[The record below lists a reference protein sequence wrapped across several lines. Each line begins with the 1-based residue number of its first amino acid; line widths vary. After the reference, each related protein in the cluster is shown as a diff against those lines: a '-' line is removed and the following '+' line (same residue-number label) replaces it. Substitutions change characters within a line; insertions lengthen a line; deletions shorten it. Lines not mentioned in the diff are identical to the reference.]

1 MTLQTLQE
9 HFPDLSIMEF
19 KVLGTIAYHGEIPAK
34 YHLRSLAHKSRYR
47 EEDVMEAVEKLRR
60 SQYISDGR
68 VNPKYFFPVV
78 DFIMKNTPQW
88 ENTFAWMQ
96 TFRYDFSAYIWDLCK
111 LISQENYAAAV
122 ALKRPVT
129 STYSNREKA
138 MRLERYLAC
147 IIDTKEGETLAR
159 LLIKDEVDA
168 LVTYLLE
175 DKLRENLL
183 SVEEIEKI
191 KQIIYRAGMCLEDYE
206 DQLELYRF
214 FVQGGEPMPK
224 RKPKKNQIRIAPP
237 SVWSLAW
244 KAVNKLYANDLI
256 GSLDLFTAA
265 LGEHDKQS
273 QVKGSFDN
281 RILSFFYAICLL
293 RCELASTLS
302 DNRLTEI
309 KEKFLRSR
317 NVYYGRELAAT
328 RILLTYATSQHPNCS
343 AFVKKEVDKMVE
355 EDDCP
360 LTHIFA
366 DILRGY
372 FKCND
377 CDLLCDIPSV
387 GILKYELSSF
397 RPIGSVEKKALA
409 DAFGGPAQLPQIR
422 RKDDWE
428 IVFSDVRRNI
438 LESKKAE
445 RRIVYFL
452 DGLWLNNIIEQTKQP
467 DGTWDNGISLSRK
480 QFMNEGYDSMTESDR
495 KIAAQ
500 MRVRSV
506 EVPEAGIIFHELCGS
521 DKIFV
526 GQPFNSP
533 FEPAIVQTELPKI
546 HFKVSGE
553 NILITS
559 NVPFDNS
566 LIYKCIPRVISH
578 GHYSAIMLN
587 DLQKDILQRMLSTST
602 LPLHAI
608 EEVKLLAE
616 RLNGIIEVESD
627 LDFKGDIPTV
637 EGSGKIAVRIT
648 PDDESKGYQL
658 KILAAPY
665 PEGEVRYPAGDG
677 EEIVYDQSEGKT
689 VIIKR
694 NLEAEQENYERVHDF
709 IFDNIGDV
717 FQDFMTAHISTAES
731 LLKLLQYTFEH
742 QECYITEWPRG
753 RELKFR
759 GVMKPADVEIQ
770 VKTDIEWFKVDGRVH
785 IPGSTLSYMELLKK
799 YRNTEFEDYI
809 CIGENEYMKMTDTL
823 KKHIES
829 MNDLLADHDKQSKS
843 GLVGKYD
850 VGNLAMIL
858 GENGG
863 LHAEMDE
870 DFIGLL
876 RRMQNAYQ
884 TTPAVPEGLNA
895 SLREYQR
902 EGFEW
907 MARLSEWGAGA
918 CLADDMGLGKTVQT
932 IALLLYRADK
942 GASLVVA
949 PKSLILNWEGEL
961 KKFAPSLRPVTI
973 NNEKNKKEALERAG
987 AGDVV
992 ITTYG
997 VLVTQKEALSNKN
1010 WNVICL
1016 DEAHYIKNRMTR
1028 TSRAAMS
1035 LKGDARIAL
1044 TGTPIQNHLG
1054 EMWNLF
1060 QFMNP
1065 GMLGPWTQFIDKYI
1079 KAPAD
1084 DVVYQELKD
1093 KTVPFILRRTKEEV
1107 LTDLPDKISY
1117 EQLVELS
1124 PEELQIYE
1132 KIRRDVEIK
1141 FKKHKTKE
1149 ERKEAKKLDLSF
1161 FQELTKLR
1169 LLANS
1174 VSLVYPEWKPE
1185 SSKIAA
1191 LRDILTS
1198 LESTSS
1204 NRVLIFSQFTSF
1216 LSQIGN
1222 MMKEAGMDYLYLDG
1236 QTPMDERQRLVDDF
1250 QNGQSPFFLISLKA
1264 GGLGLNLTAAN
1275 YVILMDPWWNPSIED
1290 QATDR
1295 AHRIGQ
1301 ERNVTVVRLVSAN
1314 TIEEKILKLHEM
1326 KQDISDR
1333 VLEGT
1338 GNSAALTMEEI
1349 LDMVS
1354 PYR

>member
-1 MTLQTLQE
+1 M
-9 HFPDLSIMEF
+9 I
-19 KVLGTIAYHGEIPAK
+19 
-34 YHLRSLAHKSRYR
+34 
-47 EEDVMEAVEKLRR
+47 
-60 SQYISDGR
+60 
-68 VNPKYFFPVV
+68 
-78 DFIMKNTPQW
+78 
-88 ENTFAWMQ
+88 
-96 TFRYDFSAYIWDLCK
+96 
-111 LISQENYAAAV
+111 
-122 ALKRPVT
+122 
-129 STYSNREKA
+129 
-138 MRLERYLAC
+138 
-147 IIDTKEGETLAR
+147 
-159 LLIKDEVDA
+159 
-168 LVTYLLE
+168 
-175 DKLRENLL
+175 
-183 SVEEIEKI
+183 
-191 KQIIYRAGMCLEDYE
+191 
-206 DQLELYRF
+206 
-214 FVQGGEPMPK
+214 
-224 RKPKKNQIRIAPP
+224 
-237 SVWSLAW
+237 
-244 KAVNKLYANDLI
+244 
-256 GSLDLFTAA
+256 
-265 LGEHDKQS
+265 
-273 QVKGSFDN
+273 
-281 RILSFFYAICLL
+281 
-293 RCELASTLS
+293 
-302 DNRLTEI
+302 
-309 KEKFLRSR
+309 
-317 NVYYGRELAAT
+317 
-328 RILLTYATSQHPNCS
+328 
-343 AFVKKEVDKMVE
+343 E

-372 FKCND
+372 FKCKD
-377 CDLLCDIPSV
+377 GELLSEVPSV
-387 GILKYELSSF
+387 GLLKYELSSY
-397 RPIGSVEKKALA
+397 RPVGALEKKALA
-409 DAFGGPAQLPQIR
+409 TAFGGAVQLPQIR
-422 RKDDWE
+422 RRDEWE
-428 IVFSDVRRNI
+428 IVLSDIRRNI
-438 LESKKAE
+438 MESKKAE
-445 RRIVYFL
+445 KRIVYFM
-452 DGLWLNNIIEQTKQP
+452 DGLWLNNIVEQTKLL
-467 DGTWDNGISLSRK
+467 DGSWDNGVSLSRK
-480 QFMNEGYDSMTESDR
+480 QFMNEGYESMTESDR

-500 MRVRSV
+500 MRVRTV
-506 EVPEAGIIFHELCGS
+506 DVPEAGIIFHELWGS
-521 DKIFV
+521 DRIFV
-526 GQPFNSP
+526 GQPYQSP
-533 FEPAIVQTELPKI
+533 FEPAVIELELPVI

-553 NILITS
+553 NIHITS
-559 NVPFDNS
+559 NVPYDNR
-566 LIYKCIPRVISH
+566 IAYKCIPSVVSY

-616 RLNGIIEVESD
+616 RLEGILDVESD

-637 EGSGKIAVRIT
+637 EGSNKIAVRIT
-648 PDDESKGYQL
+648 PDDETKGYQV

-677 EEIVYDQSEGKT
+677 EEIIYDQSDGKT

-694 NLEAEQENYERVHDF
+694 NLQAEQENYDRLHEF

-717 FQDFMTAHISTAES
+717 FQDFMSAHISTAES
-731 LLKLLQYTFEH
+731 LLKLLQFSFEH
-742 QECYITEWPRG
+742 QESYITEWPRG
-753 RELKFR
+753 RELKFK
-759 GVMKPADVEIQ
+759 GIVKPADVEIQ

-785 IPGSTLSYMELLKK
+785 IPGSTLSYWELLEK
-799 YRNTEFEDYI
+799 YRSAEFDGYI
-809 CIGENEYMKMTDTL
+809 CIGENEYLKMTDTL
-823 KKHIES
+823 KKHIEN
-829 MNDLLADHDKQSKS
+829 MNDVLADTDKHSKV

-850 VGNLAMIL
+850 IGNLAAIL

-863 LHAEMDE
+863 LHAEMDD

-876 RRMQNAYQ
+876 KRMQSAYDN
-884 TTPAVPEGLNA
+884 TPQVPSELNA
-895 SLREYQR
+895 TLREYQR

-932 IALLLYRADK
+932 IALLLYRAQK

-949 PKSLILNWEGEL
+949 PKSLILNWESEL
-961 KKFAPSLRPVTI
+961 KKFAPSLNAVTI
-973 NNEKNKKEALERAG
+973 NKERNKKDVLEKAG

-997 VLVTQKEALSNKN
+997 VLVTQRDALTSKD

-1028 TSRAAMS
+1028 TSRAAMA
-1035 LKGDARIAL
+1035 LKGEAKIAL

-1065 GMLGPWTQFIDKYI
+1065 GMLGPWTQFVDKYI
-1079 KAPAD
+1079 KSPAD
-1084 DVVYQELKD
+1084 DVTYQELKD
-1093 KTVPFILRRTKEEV
+1093 RTVPFILRRTKEEV

-1117 EQLVELS
+1117 EQLIELS

-1132 KIRRDVEIK
+1132 KIRRDVELK
-1141 FKKHKTKE
+1141 FKKRKTKA
-1149 ERKEAKKLDLSF
+1149 ERKEAAKIDVSF

-1174 VSLVYPEWKPE
+1174 VSLVYPEWRPE
-1185 SSKIAA
+1185 SSKISA

-1216 LSQIGN
+1216 LSQIGT
-1222 MMKEAGMDYLYLDG
+1222 MMKDAGMDYLYLDG
-1236 QTPMDERQRLVDDF
+1236 QTPMDERQRLVEEF
-1250 QNGQSPFFLISLKA
+1250 QNGDCPFFLISLKA

-1301 ERNVTVVRLVSAN
+1301 ERNVTVIRLVSAN

-1338 GNSAALTMEEI
+1338 GNSAGLTMDEI